1 MLTFHDLY
9 DVDDVIARSI
19 MQLQEVVNRKKQI
32 ERDVTLVRDSID

>member
-1 MLTFHDLY
+1 MLTFHDLH